1 MSCAI
6 KNRKLIILSR
16 SFFSKDLKVK
26 IMGKDSKDM
35 HPVGSKKGHRLH
47 SGDNIRISSGT
58 KRLTRVNTPRDID
71 LLLNYSS

>member
-1 MSCAI
+1 
-6 KNRKLIILSR
+6 
-16 SFFSKDLKVK
+16 
-26 IMGKDSKDM
+26 MGKDSKDM